1 MNYFKNIANTSDLEE
16 NNNASLVDGLD
27 YISKAIRCIFAK
39 LTSDRR
45 FILVL
50 VGLNIAILVF
60 ALVAGNIL
68 DGGIYVPCFGCA
80 EDGTIF
86 KCASGTGKG
95 TSACEAYK
103 KTMSIFDSLIGFI
116 VDAGIFLGDLVGY
129 IVDAIGYI
137 KDGVIVLF
145 EAILWLFKAPAYLIS
160 KLASFLPL
168 LEPNADFTIDLGK
181 LLVGCTD

>member
-1 MNYFKNIANTSDLEE
+1 MKINYVLCNPITFFNKGFTNISNYFSTLGSEETGTDNDLM
-16 NNNASLVDGLD
+16 NGFD
-27 YISKAIRCIFAK
+27 YIGKAIRCIFAIIM
-39 LTSDRR
+39 SDKR

-95 TSACEAYK
+95 T
-103 KTMSIFDSLIGFI
+103 FG
-116 VDAGIFLGDLVGY
+116 
-129 IVDAIGYI
+129 
-137 KDGVIVLF
+137 
-145 EAILWLFKAPAYLIS
+145 
-160 KLASFLPL
+160 
-168 LEPNADFTIDLGK
+168 
-181 LLVGCTD
+181 